1 LTSPIAPRWVRPF
14 PCGRDGRRDRRDHH
28 DPWRNEDGLFDD
40 HAEQYK
46 PQDDSRLNDPANVAQ
61 AILLVLSQPA
71 GCEIREMLICHEDEG
86 SWP

>member
-1 LTSPIAPRWVRPF
+1 MTTMIPGGTKTRF
-14 PCGRDGRRDRRDHH
+14 
-28 DPWRNEDGLFDD
+28 FDD